1 MNKIANLFFLTC
13 IILFFF
19 NIFKYYHSSV
29 NIKKINFN
37 RSNIDK
43 ILKSSISNLPI
54 LVNDTNNVI
63 VFNSSFLEKTKNN
76 ETRSFWNLLKS
87 K

>member
-19 NIFKYYHSSV
+19 NIFKYYHSSA
-29 NIKKINFN
+29 NIKKINLN

-63 VFNSSFLEKTKNN
+63 VFNSSFLDKTKNN